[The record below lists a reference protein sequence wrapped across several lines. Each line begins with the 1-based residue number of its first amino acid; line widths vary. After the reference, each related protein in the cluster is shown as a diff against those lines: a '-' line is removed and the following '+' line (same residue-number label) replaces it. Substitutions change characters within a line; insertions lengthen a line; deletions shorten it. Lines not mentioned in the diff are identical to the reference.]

1 MMRIPALLA
10 TLLVLAP
17 VARADCPPD
26 CIAGGGPA
34 ATDCFIAWSGMQAMS
49 EACIDGQACDIDG
62 KVDGVCTLGL
72 QGCINV
78 QGLGTCT
85 PAGLSAPPT
94 VTPSSNSTGHALAA
108 TLAALDPATY
118 GCTPPGLGLPLKLS
132 LAGIKAG
139 KARLTVTA
147 SSGGKR
153 DRDKLRLTCTPG
165 AAQISFARD
174 VQPIL
179 TSRCAIAA
187 CHTGPSATASGKQ
200 SLDADV
206 AYADSVNAPATTGKL
221 LRVKPGSIRSSQMA
235 HRILGQGLP
244 RGGAVMPLGCPGFP
258 PAGGC
263 LTPGE
268 TFTILSW
275 IAKGAPDD

>member
-1 MMRIPALLA
+1 
-10 TLLVLAP
+10 
-17 VARADCPPD
+17 
-26 CIAGGGPA
+26 
-34 ATDCFIAWSGMQAMS
+34 MS
-49 EACIDGQACDIDG
+49 ETCADGEACDIDG

-78 QGLGTCT
+78 PGLGACT
-85 PAGLSAPPT
+85 PAGLSGPPT
-94 VTPSSNSTGHALAA
+94 VTPSSNPTGRALAA
-108 TLAALDPATY
+108 ALAALDPATHS
-118 GCTPPGLGLPLKLS
+118 CTPPGLGLPLKLS
-132 LAGIKAG
+132 LAGIKPG
-139 KARLTVTA
+139 KAHLTVTA

-153 DRDKLRLTCTPG
+153 DRDKLRLTCMPG
-165 AAQISFARD
+165 AAQVSFARD

-179 TSRCAIAA
+179 TSRCAIPA

-200 SLDADV
+200 SLDAGA

-263 LTPGE
+263 LTSGE

-275 IAKGAPDD
+275 IAEGAPNE

>member
-1 MMRIPALLA
+1 MRIPAPLA
-10 TLLVLAP
+10 AILVLAT
-17 VARADCPPD
+17 AALADCPPD

-34 ATDCFIAWSGMQAMS
+34 ATDCFIAWSGMQATS
-49 EACIDGQACDIDG
+49 EACTDGEACDIDG
-62 KVDGVCTLGL
+62 KVDGVCTLGI

-78 QGLGTCT
+78 PGLGPCT
-85 PAGLSAPPT
+85 PAGLSGPPT
-94 VTPSSNSTGHALAA
+94 VTPSKPPTGQALAA
-108 TLAALDPATY
+108 ALAALDSATY

-132 LAGIKAG
+132 LAGIRAG

-174 VQPIL
+174 VQPIF
-179 TSRCAIAA
+179 TARCAITS
-187 CHTGPSATASGKQ
+187 CHTGPTQQASGKQ
-200 SLDADV
+200 SLDAGV
-206 AYADSVNAPATTGKL
+206 AYADSVNSPATTGKL
-221 LRVKPGSIRSSQMA
+221 LRVKPGSIRGSQLA

-244 RGGAVMPLGCPGFP
+244 RGGAVMPQGCPGFP

-263 LTPGE
+263 LTTGE
-268 TFTILSW
+268 MFTILSW
-275 IAKGAPDD
+275 IAEGAPND